1 MQAIDKKIAGSI
13 NKASAD
19 KTAEQDKQTSE
30 SNPNQTVPIQTVKVK
45 SIFKA
50 VNVRAKPSE

>member
-30 SNPNQTVPIQTVKVK
+30 SNSQSVRSDSNSQSEINIQGCQCEGEA
-45 SIFKA
+45 F
-50 VNVRAKPSE
+50 